1 MARVDLY
8 RDARGKEPVL
18 DYIAS
23 VGRTR
28 PAEAASIERY
38 IDLLEEKGDRLGLPF
53 ARMIDANARLYELRP
68 GAHRI
73 AYGRH
78 GGAYVLLHAWRKK
91 SQKLDQKEANT
102 ARLRLESWRERH
114 PARRAR

>member
-1 MARVDLY
+1 MARIEFY

-18 DYIAS
+18 EYIAG
-23 VGRTR
+23 VGRVR
-28 PAEAASIERY
+28 AADAASIARY
-38 IDLLEEKGDRLGLPF
+38 MDLLENKGDRLGLPF

-78 GGAYVLLHAWRKK
+78 GGSYVLLHAWRKK
-91 SQKLDQKEANT
+91 SQKLDQGELRV
-102 ARLRLESWRERH
+102 ARLRFESWRERKA
-114 PARRAR
+114 PEAS

>member
-1 MARVDLY
+1 VARVELY
-8 RDARGKEPVL
+8 CDARGKEPVL

-23 VGRTR
+23 VGRVR
-28 PAEAASIERY
+28 AAEAASIERY

-53 ARMIDANARLYELRP
+53 ARMIDGHARLHELRP
-68 GAHRI
+68 GAHRV

-102 ARLRLESWRERH
+102 ARLRLELWRERN
-114 PARRAR
+114 PGRRA